1 MCYDGFLCPNVDLS
15 FLCLAA
21 DGAHTLTC
29 ALMLL
34 NTDLHGHVCTGGL
47 YLTFSADQKSSY
59 LPVTTS

>member
-1 MCYDGFLCPNVDLS
+1 MCYDGFLCPNVDLR
-15 FLCLAA
+15 FLCLSA

-47 YLTFSADQKSSY
+47 YLTFSADQKSSN
-59 LPVTTS
+59 LPVKTS